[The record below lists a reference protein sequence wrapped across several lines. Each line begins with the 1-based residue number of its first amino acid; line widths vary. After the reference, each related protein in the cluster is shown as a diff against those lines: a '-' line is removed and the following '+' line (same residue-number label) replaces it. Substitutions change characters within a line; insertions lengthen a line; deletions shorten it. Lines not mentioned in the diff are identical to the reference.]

1 MGYLFAQVRSA
12 GTRLCHAKT
21 QECHATQQI
30 TIATTPQVVKILT
43 RLAEQGLHG
52 KNIAE
57 VAERL
62 LSERLREFVEQRK
75 SPRGIGGY
83 PQAGKSG

>member
-1 MGYLFAQVRSA
+1 
-12 GTRLCHAKT
+12 
-21 QECHATQQI
+21 
-30 TIATTPQVVKILT
+30 VVEILT

-62 LSERLREFVEQRK
+62 LSERLREFVDQKKIPSEELK
-75 SPRGIGGY
+75 TS
-83 PQAGKSG
+83 

>member
-1 MGYLFAQVRSA
+1 MPKPKNV
-12 GTRLCHAKT
+12 TP
-21 QECHATQQI
+21 TQQI
-30 TIATTPQVVKILT
+30 TIATTPQVVRILT

-62 LSERLREFVEQRK
+62 LSERLREFVDQKKIPSEELG
-75 SPRGIGGY
+75 S
-83 PQAGKSG
+83 S

>member
-1 MGYLFAQVRSA
+1 MPKPKNVIP
-12 GTRLCHAKT
+12 
-21 QECHATQQI
+21 TQQI

-62 LSERLREFVEQRK
+62 LSERLRDFIEQKRLP
-75 SPRGIGGY
+75 SEEL
-83 PQAGKSG
+83 AGPIPKD

>member
-1 MGYLFAQVRSA
+1 MPKSKNVIP
-12 GTRLCHAKT
+12 
-21 QECHATQQI
+21 TQQI

-62 LSERLREFVEQRK
+62 LSERLRDFVEQKRLPSEELTGPIPK
-75 SPRGIGGY
+75 G
-83 PQAGKSG
+83 

>member
-1 MGYLFAQVRSA
+1 MPKPRNV
-12 GTRLCHAKT
+12 TP
-21 QECHATQQI
+21 TQQI

-62 LSERLREFVEQRK
+62 LSERLREFVEQKKIPSEELENSFLRHK
-75 SPRGIGGY
+75 EE
-83 PQAGKSG
+83 Q

>member
-1 MGYLFAQVRSA
+1 MPKPKNV
-12 GTRLCHAKT
+12 TP
-21 QECHATQQI
+21 TQQI
-30 TIATTPQVVKILT
+30 TIATTPQVVRILT

-62 LSERLREFVEQRK
+62 LSERLREFVDLKKIPSEELASSASDGAK
-75 SPRGIGGY
+75 
-83 PQAGKSG
+83 

>member
-1 MGYLFAQVRSA
+1 LRSILA
-12 GTRLCHAKT
+12 ADAMAKPKNVT
-21 QECHATQQI
+21 PTQQI

-52 KNIAE
+52 KNVAE

-62 LSERLREFVEQRK
+62 LSERLREFVEQKRFP
-75 SPRGIGGY
+75 SDELANDELRR
-83 PQAGKSG
+83 ALA

>member
-1 MGYLFAQVRSA
+1 M
-12 GTRLCHAKT
+12 AKPRNVT
-21 QECHATQQI
+21 PTQQI
-30 TIATTPQVVKILT
+30 TIATTPQVVHVLT

-52 KNIAE
+52 KNVAE

-75 SPRGIGGY
+75 IASDELT
-83 PQAGKSG
+83 Q

>member
-1 MGYLFAQVRSA
+1 MPKPKNV
-12 GTRLCHAKT
+12 TP
-21 QECHATQQI
+21 TQQI
-30 TIATTPQVVKILT
+30 TIATTPQVVRILT

-62 LSERLREFVEQRK
+62 LSERLREFVDQKKIPSEEWKRLRARE
-75 SPRGIGGY
+75 SSVRNHPRRI
-83 PQAGKSG
+83 P

>member
-1 MGYLFAQVRSA
+1 MPKPKNV
-12 GTRLCHAKT
+12 TP
-21 QECHATQQI
+21 TQQI

-62 LSERLREFVEQRK
+62 LSERLREFVDQKKIASEEL
-75 SPRGIGGY
+75 GG
-83 PQAGKSG
+83 

>member
-1 MGYLFAQVRSA
+1 MPKPKNV
-12 GTRLCHAKT
+12 TP
-21 QECHATQQI
+21 TQQI

-62 LSERLREFVEQRK
+62 LSERLREFVEQKRIP
-75 SPRGIGGY
+75 SEEL
-83 PQAGKSG
+83 AS

>member
-1 MGYLFAQVRSA
+1 MPKPKNVIP
-12 GTRLCHAKT
+12 
-21 QECHATQQI
+21 TQQI
-30 TIATTPQVVKILT
+30 TIATTHQVVKILT

-62 LSERLREFVEQRK
+62 LSERLRDFVEQKRFP
-75 SPRGIGGY
+75 SDEL
-83 PQAGKSG
+83 AGPIPKD

>member
-1 MGYLFAQVRSA
+1 MPKPKNV
-12 GTRLCHAKT
+12 TP
-21 QECHATQQI
+21 TQQI
-30 TIATTPQVVKILT
+30 TIATTPQVVRILT

-62 LSERLREFVEQRK
+62 LSERLREFVDQKKIPSEELG
-75 SPRGIGGY
+75 SN
-83 PQAGKSG
+83 S

>member
-1 MGYLFAQVRSA
+1 MPKPKNV
-12 GTRLCHAKT
+12 TP
-21 QECHATQQI
+21 TQQI
-30 TIATTPQVVKILT
+30 TIATTPQVVRILT

-62 LSERLREFVEQRK
+62 LSERLREFVDQRK
-75 SPRGIGGY
+75 FPSEELESEVANG
-83 PQAGKSG
+83 

>member
-1 MGYLFAQVRSA
+1 MPKPKNV
-12 GTRLCHAKT
+12 TP
-21 QECHATQQI
+21 TQQV
-30 TIATTPQVVKILT
+30 TIATTPQVVRILT

-62 LSERLREFVEQRK
+62 LSERLREFVDQKKIPSEELETHTASR
-75 SPRGIGGY
+75 
-83 PQAGKSG
+83 

>member
-1 MGYLFAQVRSA
+1 MPKPKNV
-12 GTRLCHAKT
+12 TP
-21 QECHATQQI
+21 TQQI
-30 TIATTPQVVKILT
+30 TIATTPQVVQILT

-62 LSERLREFVEQRK
+62 LSERLREFVDQKKISSEELAIDTLHGLK
-75 SPRGIGGY
+75 
-83 PQAGKSG
+83 

>member
-1 MGYLFAQVRSA
+1 MPKPKNLAP
-12 GTRLCHAKT
+12 
-21 QECHATQQI
+21 TQQI
-30 TIATTPQVVKILT
+30 TIATTPQVVKILM

-62 LSERLREFVEQRK
+62 LSERLREFVDQKKFASEELED
-75 SPRGIGGY
+75 PA
-83 PQAGKSG
+83 AGS

>member
-1 MGYLFAQVRSA
+1 MPKPKNV
-12 GTRLCHAKT
+12 TP
-21 QECHATQQI
+21 TQQI

-62 LSERLREFVEQRK
+62 LSERLREFVDQKKIPSEELEVLPETEQ
-75 SPRGIGGY
+75 
-83 PQAGKSG
+83 

>member
-1 MGYLFAQVRSA
+1 MPKPKNV
-12 GTRLCHAKT
+12 TP
-21 QECHATQQI
+21 TQQI
-30 TIATTPQVVKILT
+30 TIATTPQVVRILT

-62 LSERLREFVEQRK
+62 LSERLREFVDQKKIPSEELG
-75 SPRGIGGY
+75 S
-83 PQAGKSG
+83 

>member
-1 MGYLFAQVRSA
+1 MPKPKNV
-12 GTRLCHAKT
+12 TP
-21 QECHATQQI
+21 TQQI

-62 LSERLREFVEQRK
+62 LSERLRDFVDQTRIRSEEL
-75 SPRGIGGY
+75 
-83 PQAGKSG
+83 AN

>member
-1 MGYLFAQVRSA
+1 MPKPKNV
-12 GTRLCHAKT
+12 TP
-21 QECHATQQI
+21 TQQI
-30 TIATTPQVVKILT
+30 TIATTPQVVQILT

-75 SPRGIGGY
+75 IPVEELGGY
-83 PQAGKSG
+83 AAGGQK

>member
-1 MGYLFAQVRSA
+1 M
-12 GTRLCHAKT
+12 AKPKNVIP
-21 QECHATQQI
+21 TQQI

-52 KNIAE
+52 KNVAE

-62 LSERLREFVEQRK
+62 LSERLRDFVEQNRFP
-75 SPRGIGGY
+75 SDEL
-83 PQAGKSG
+83 AGPIAKG

>member
-1 MGYLFAQVRSA
+1 MPKPKNV
-12 GTRLCHAKT
+12 TP
-21 QECHATQQI
+21 TQQI
-30 TIATTPQVVKILT
+30 TIATTPQVVRILN

-62 LSERLREFVEQRK
+62 LSERLREFVDQKKIPSEELESR
-75 SPRGIGGY
+75 
-83 PQAGKSG
+83 AASG

>member
-1 MGYLFAQVRSA
+1 MPKPKNV
-12 GTRLCHAKT
+12 TP
-21 QECHATQQI
+21 TQQI

-52 KNIAE
+52 QNIAE

-62 LSERLREFVEQRK
+62 LSERLREFVDQKRIPSEDL
-75 SPRGIGGY
+75 GLN
-83 PQAGKSG
+83 